1 MRGATD
7 WQTMGS
13 VQRVEHHVWG
23 RVRAGFM
30 MFVPILVT
38 YLVLRFL
45 VDYTDGLLA
54 PLLGLLPFNA
64 PGLSLLLLFAI
75 FYAAGLVVSPRVGK
89 MTVMAQ
95 HAVFSRIPV
104 VKSIYG
110 LTERVAG
117 HLSTYGGQE
126 FSRVV
131 LVEWPKPD
139 VFALGFVTGKCS
151 LKGDD
156 SDRLAIYIPTV
167 PNPTS
172 GMFALMRRGD
182 VVDTDIT
189 VEEAIN
195 LVLSGGIVLPDE
207 LNQVRLRRR
216 SPGDPDRI
224 GSSELPSEP
233 VEFPGDEVGLN
244 VPAAD

>member
-1 MRGATD
+1 MLGVRD
-7 WQTMGS
+7 WRTMGS
-13 VQRVEHHVWG
+13 AQRVEHHVWG

-45 VDYTDGLLA
+45 VVYTDGLLA
-54 PLLGLLPFNA
+54 PLLSMLPFEV

-75 FYAAGLVVSPRVGK
+75 FYIAGLIVSPRVGK
-89 MTVMAQ
+89 MTVAAQ

-110 LTERVAG
+110 LTERVAE

-139 VFALGFVTGKCS
+139 VFAIGFVTGQCS
-151 LKGDD
+151 LQGDE

-172 GMFALMRRGD
+172 GMFALMRRKD
-182 VVDTDIT
+182 VVDTDIS

-195 LVLSGGIVLPDE
+195 LVLSGGIVLPDKMNE
-207 LNQVRLRRR
+207 IRLRSRKQTDDGGAGA
-216 SPGDPDRI
+216 SP
-224 GSSELPSEP
+224 EL
-233 VEFPGDEVGLN
+233 VEFPANEANLN
-244 VPAAD
+244 VHVAD

>member
-1 MRGATD
+1 MLGARD
-7 WQTMGS
+7 WRTMGS
-13 VQRVEHHVWG
+13 AQKVEHHVWG

-38 YLVLRFL
+38 YLVLRLL
-45 VDYTDGLLA
+45 VDYTDDLLS
-54 PLLGLLPFNA
+54 PLLSMLPFEV

-75 FYAAGLVVSPRVGK
+75 FYIAGLIVSPRVGK
-89 MTVMAQ
+89 MTVAAQ

-110 LTERVAG
+110 LTERVAE

-139 VFALGFVTGKCS
+139 VFAIGFVTGHCN
-151 LKGDD
+151 LQGDE

-172 GMFALMRRGD
+172 GMFALMRRKD
-182 VVDTDIT
+182 VVDTDIS

-195 LVLSGGIVLPDE
+195 LVLSGGIVLPDKMNE
-207 LNQVRLRRR
+207 IRLRSRKQTDDGGAGA
-216 SPGDPDRI
+216 SP
-224 GSSELPSEP
+224 EL
-233 VEFPGDEVGLN
+233 VEFPANEANLN
-244 VPAAD
+244 VHVAD